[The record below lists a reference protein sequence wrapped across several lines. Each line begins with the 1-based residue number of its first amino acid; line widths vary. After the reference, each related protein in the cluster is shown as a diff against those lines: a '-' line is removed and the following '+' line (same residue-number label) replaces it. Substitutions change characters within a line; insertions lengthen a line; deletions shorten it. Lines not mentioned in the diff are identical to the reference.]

1 LTEPKLRSFGQ
12 ILNSRFAQR
21 KKRKVMRRPCTT
33 FADLVAARFATLAAF
48 SYSPSLGRDFFAR
61 TCRKFP
67 FGSYLPG
74 YLSAIEA
81 WEISILGRVPCRFG
95 NSKHISALHG

>member
-48 SYSPSLGRDFFAR
+48 SYSPSLGRDF
-61 TCRKFP
+61 
-67 FGSYLPG
+67 L
-74 YLSAIEA
+74 
-81 WEISILGRVPCRFG
+81 RVLAENFLLRVTFQVT
-95 NSKHISALHG
+95 